1 MPFAKAR
8 TALCY
13 GERLRRDGRRV
24 QARVQLRAAIQVFER
39 LAAAPWIDRAAGELR
54 ATGETARTRKAPA
67 SEALTAQELQ
77 IATAGT
83 VLDEFL
89 PAVSSTKTCHSP

>member
-39 LAAAPWIDRAAGELR
+39 LQRHHGSTERRASYGQPVRLLAPGRPRLR
-54 ATGETARTRKAPA
+54 RP
-67 SEALTAQELQ
+67 
-77 IATAGT
+77 
-83 VLDEFL
+83 
-89 PAVSSTKTCHSP
+89 